1 MLGCVRG
8 AYRNNPYQSMVAAI
22 ILNQDKNCAVQ
33 VPAGM
38 GKTFIII
45 LLGHYFRL
53 KNQKAKFAFVFAND
67 MLRE

>member
-1 MLGCVRG
+1 MEKMLSCKNG
-8 AYRNNPYQSMVAAI
+8 AYKKNPYQAMVAAI

-53 KNQKAKFAFVFAND
+53 IDKKI
-67 MLRE
+67 